1 MSVEQ
6 GKLVAVAGWILYIF
20 NLLLPGVFLLILFL
34 IWVLKRRS
42 KNSFARRHIRQ
53 AFTGALF
60 TTTIFCLIYL
70 AIAPMGGYRSMQ
82 GLIGLEFYYMALV
95 PLFFIPGLLALMKV
109 FAGKEFRYPVVGQ
122 FAGS

>member
-6 GKLVAVAGWILYIF
+6 GKLVAVAGWILYIL
-20 NLLLPGVFLLILFL
+20 NLLLPGLFFLILFGL
-34 IWVLKRRS
+34 WLFRRR
-42 KNSFARRHIRQ
+42 NDNAFVRLHVRQ
-53 AFTGALF
+53 AFAGALF